1 MSARPGALSIEF
13 ASGLSGASQS
23 VRAAELACDAVQEEL
38 GGRSTDLAL
47 FFFTAPH
54 VPSAE
59 EIAGVIRRRLDPA
72 CLVGVSA
79 ESVVGGAVELERVP
93 GISLLA
99 GRLPGVALGAFTN
112 DALPA
117 IGEDGP
123 DAQTLDALAEA
134 VHAAPDTR
142 AVLIFADPFTP
153 LIRLL
158 PALNRARRSGPDGRP
173 AGVILGGMAS
183 ASAKPEG
190 NRLILNGSCRS
201 GGLVGVTIAGDL
213 RVDAVVSQ
221 GCRPFGSPM
230 VITRARHNLIFEL
243 GGRPALDVLNE
254 LIQGTSEEDRHQ
266 LQAGLL
272 IGRVINEYKDRFGRD
287 DFLIRGV
294 MGVDPERSAIAIADL
309 VRVGQTVQ
317 FHLRDARTAAEDLAM
332 LMDAQ
337 KLHDRPVGG
346 LLITCNARGSRM
358 FGRPGHDAACVVRAF
373 QPTPAGEARSK
384 GGVPIGSEADAGVPP
399 IPLAGFFAAGEIGPV
414 GTESF
419 LHGHSACVALFRRR
433 EPLSMARPVSR

>member
-1 MSARPGALSIEF
+1 MPAPVGSSEIRF
-13 ASGLSGASQS
+13 ASGLSGASQT
-23 VRAAELACDAVQEEL
+23 VRAAELACDAVQEAM
-38 GGRSTDLAL
+38 GGGGTDLVL
-47 FFFTAPH
+47 FFFSAHH
-54 VPSAE
+54 VPAVDEISA
-59 EIAGVIRRRLDPA
+59 VIRRRLDPA
-72 CLVGVSA
+72 CFLGVSA
-79 ESVVGGAVELERVP
+79 ESVIGGASELERVP

-99 GRLPGVALGAFTN
+99 ARLPGVSLGTFTSDAF
-112 DALPA
+112 PS
-117 IGEDGP
+117 IPEDGL
-123 DAQTLDALAEA
+123 DADTLDVLAEA

-142 AVLIFADPFTP
+142 AILLFGDPFTP

-158 PALNRARRSGPDGRP
+158 PALNRARRTGPEGKP
-173 AGVILGGMAS
+173 AGVILGGLAS
-183 ASAKPEG
+183 ASTKPGG
-190 NRLILNGSCRS
+190 NRLVLNGSVKS
-201 GGLVGVTIAGDL
+201 GGLLGVTLAGSIRIDT
-213 RVDAVVSQ
+213 VVSQ

-243 GGRPALDVLNE
+243 GGRPALDVVND
-254 LIQGTSEEDRHQ
+254 LIQETSEQDRRQ

-317 FHLRDARTAAEDLAM
+317 FHVRDARTAAEDLAM

-337 KLHDRPVGG
+337 KLHERPLAG
-346 LLITCNARGSRM
+346 LLVTCNARGSRM

-373 QPTPAGEARSK
+373 QPPPGGEARSK
-384 GGVPIGSEADAGVPP
+384 GGVPLGSEGDAAVPP

-414 GTESF
+414 GSESF
-419 LHGHSACVALFRRR
+419 LHGHSACLALFRRP
-433 EPLSMARPVSR
+433 ET